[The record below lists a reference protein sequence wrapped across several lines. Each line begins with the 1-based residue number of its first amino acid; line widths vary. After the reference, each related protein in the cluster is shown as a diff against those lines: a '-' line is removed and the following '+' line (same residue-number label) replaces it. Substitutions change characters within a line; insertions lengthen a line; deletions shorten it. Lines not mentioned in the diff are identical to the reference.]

1 MLADQVKRTLVIL
14 AVCLTVVGCDVE
26 RNEGCV
32 ITETSPSSFAYLSKG
47 NKGRIELVAVDST
60 WEIRHYS
67 DEKLLDVWPL
77 LHHVYQFDCGD
88 LTGDG
93 IPEIL
98 VGVIKATRYRH
109 EQDKRL
115 FIFHLYKGRKIR
127 PLWLGSRLGLPLKDF
142 KVERDSVPA
151 MIHTWER
158 DTDGTTVER
167 VYRQQ
172 GFGLKHVSEFHNRK

>member
-1 MLADQVKRTLVIL
+1 MLANQVRKALIIL
-14 AVCLTVVGCDVE
+14 AVCLTVVGCNKE
-26 RNEGCV
+26 RREGCV

-67 DEKLLDVWPL
+67 DGKLLDVWPL

-109 EQDKRL
+109 EQAKRV
-115 FIFHLYKGRKIR
+115 FIFNPYKGRRIR
-127 PLWLGSRLGLPLKDF
+127 PLWLGTRLGLPLKDF

-172 GFGLKHVSEFHNRK
+172 GFGLKYVSEFHNRK

>member
-1 MLADQVKRTLVIL
+1 MLADQVRKALIIL
-14 AVCLTVVGCDVE
+14 AVCLTVVGCNKE
-26 RNEGCV
+26 RREECV
-32 ITETSPSSFAYLSKG
+32 ITRSSPSSFTYQSKG
-47 NKGRIELVAVDST
+47 VAGQIQLVAVDSI
-60 WEIRHYS
+60 WEVQHLIH
-67 DEKLLDVWPL
+67 DLLTDVWTL
-77 LHHVYQFDCGD
+77 KDAVYQFDCGD

-172 GFGLKHVSEFHNRK
+172 GFGLKYVSEFHNRK